1 MKDRPTAMRGTALH
15 GQCSR
20 VRTERLQ
27 LSLLVPLEL
36 HATRTGGVL
45 FALIEG
51 FLRTPGELS
60 PIPRASLDV
69 P

>member
-1 MKDRPTAMRGTALH
+1 MKDRPRAMRGTALH
-15 GQCSR
+15 GQCRR
-20 VRTERLQ
+20 VRTERVQ
-27 LSLLVPLEL
+27 LSWLVPLEL
-36 HATRTGGVL
+36 HATGAGVVL

-60 PIPRASLDV
+60 PIPPASLGV